1 MEQRENV
8 MKRYPGICLL
18 VLILSLS
25 LAACT
30 TQQQIADRQHAKAI
44 RDLGEAYM
52 GQGAHT
58 RALREFLKADSI
70 YSDDP
75 YLQNNLGLA
84 YMAKGSLALA
94 VKHFKKALDLK
105 PDYSPARN
113 NLGSAYIEQENW
125 EAAIECFKIVK
136 DDLLYGTPQYPM
148 SNLGFVYYKLGD
160 YDQSIYYYKEA
171 QDIAPNFPMAYH
183 GIGLTFMA
191 MGDYAKAAESF
202 ETAVEKAPNAVP
214 IYIDLGK
221 AYKMLH
227 ENNKAYEIFK
237 KAAEMA
243 EDSKMKKE
251 AEAEA
256 EKVWNR

>member
-1 MEQRENV
+1 
-8 MKRYPGICLL
+8 MKRYTGICLL
-18 VLILSLS
+18 VLMLALS

-30 TQQQIADRQHAKAI
+30 TQKQIADKQRAAAI

-70 YSDDP
+70 HSDDP
-75 YLQNNLGLA
+75 YLQNDLGLA
-84 YMAKGSLALA
+84 YMAKGNLELA
-94 VKHFKKALDLK
+94 VEHFKKALDIK

-148 SNLGFVYYKLGD
+148 SNMGFVYYKLGD
-160 YDQSIYYYKEA
+160 YEQAIYYYAEA

-183 GIGLTFMA
+183 GMGLTYMA
-191 MGDYAKAAESF
+191 MGDYENAVEIL

-237 KAAEMA
+237 KAAEMT
-243 EDSKMKKE
+243 EDNKLKKE